1 MSYKNE
7 TRFLQ
12 ANEISKISKED
23 SVCLWGSYYSNVG
36 LFEFFSL
43 RHIDKFWFWTQHT
56 YFMKA
61 KT

>member
-23 SVCLWGSYYSNVG
+23 SVCL
-36 LFEFFSL
+36 
-43 RHIDKFWFWTQHT
+43 
-56 YFMKA
+56 
-61 KT
+61 